1 MTEVFKILTGK
12 YGTAAAPVMDI
23 YDLKTTR
30 PRENDFK
37 LNKIRAKYDLRKYFF
52 TNRVVNIWNNL
63 PNYVITPESVNS
75 FKLHLDKFWKH
86 QELMYNYRS
95 ELHGTGSRSE
105 FNW

>member
-1 MTEVFKILTGK
+1 MIEVFKILTGK
-12 YGTAAAPVMDI
+12 YDTAAAPVMDS

-30 PRENDFK
+30 GNDFK

-52 TNRVVNIWNNL
+52 TNRVVHIWNSL
-63 PNYVITPESVNS
+63 PSYVITAESINS

-95 ELHGTGSRSE
+95 ELHGTGSQSK
-105 FNW
+105 FNR